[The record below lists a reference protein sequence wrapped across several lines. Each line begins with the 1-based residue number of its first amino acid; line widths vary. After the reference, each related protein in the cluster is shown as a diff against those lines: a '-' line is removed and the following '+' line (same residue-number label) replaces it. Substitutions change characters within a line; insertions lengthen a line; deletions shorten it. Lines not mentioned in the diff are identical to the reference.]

1 MGYWTGVVGLRLEAD
16 LVSIRVLGVLG
27 SGFWDPSAGP
37 WFFPFA
43 LVSSGGQDDR
53 ETPYAVVRG
62 FCWRGG
68 GVEVFFWLGSD
79 GLDWIGFKS
88 KMEALGRYG

>member
-27 SGFWDPSAGP
+27 SGFQDPSAGS
-37 WFFPFA
+37 WFFFYA

-62 FCWRGG
+62 FRWRRG
-68 GVEVFFWLGSD
+68 GVEVFTFLLGSD
-79 GLDWIGFKS
+79 GVDWIAIEDGS
-88 KMEALGRYG
+88 LR